1 MSYEAITQG
10 IRVRVQPDF
19 SLSQSDLAEGRFVF
33 TYQIDMDN
41 QSDEEVQ
48 LLFRHWRIH
57 DSVGE
62 DSEVDGEGV
71 VGEQPRL
78 VPGGSH
84 SYQSFCILK
93 SPVGFMEGHFTFVAS
108 DGREFDVTVPK
119 FDLEAPWGNLGAGEE
134 MN

>member
-1 MSYEAITQG
+1 MSYEAVTQG

-33 TYQIDMDN
+33 TYQIEMDN
-41 QSDEEVQ
+41 QRDEEVQ
-48 LLFRHWRIH
+48 LLFRHWRIQ

-84 SYQSFCILK
+84 SYKSFCILK
-93 SPVGFMEGHFTFVAS
+93 SPIGFMEGYFTFVAP
-108 DGREFDVTVPK
+108 DGTEFQVAVPK
-119 FDLEAPWGNLGAGEE
+119 FELEAPWGNLGAGEE